1 MTLSVKQLKVFTMSK
16 VAALSFDSR
25 SSKWMATFGGRILAA
40 SYSKDYVIK
49 HISNGRCT
57 KANQLGVTSVL
68 ETTQTTVN
76 EVTGK
81 TEKVERFGINER
93 FDFLAD
99 FVNMVADR
107 TCPSLLVTGE
117 GGLGKTYTV
126 NKAMQDAGMKNASAM
141 IGFSTDNDL
150 LEHQSRGVYS
160 VVKGYS
166 TAKGLYRTLFE
177 NRNRVIIFDDCDSIL
192 RDPVALNLL
201 KGALDSYDKRIIS
214 WNTESFSDDELPRS
228 FEFRGGVIFISNLP
242 IFKIDQAI
250 RSRAICVDVSM
261 NTAQKIERM
270 GAIIK
275 TEEFMPEYDLE
286 VKERAL
292 RFLDEMKND
301 AADLNLRTL
310 ISITKVAARGGQW
323 QRRAEYLLTVV

>member
-1 MTLSVKQLKVFTMSK
+1 MSK

-40 SYSKDYVIK
+40 SYNKDYVIK

-81 TEKVERFGINER
+81 TEKVERFDINER
-93 FDFLAD
+93 FDFLTD

-126 NKAMQDAGMKNASAM
+126 NKALQDAGVKNASEM

-150 LEHQSRGVYS
+150 LEHQSRSVYS

-177 NRNRVIIFDDCDSIL
+177 NRNRVLVLDDVDNVL

-201 KGALDSYDKRIIS
+201 KSALDSYDRRIIS
-214 WNTESFSDDELPRS
+214 WNAESSSEDDLPRS
-228 FEFRGGVIFISNLP
+228 FEFKGGIIFISNLP

-250 RSRAICVDVSM
+250 RSRAICVDLTM

-270 GAIIK
+270 TEIIK
-275 TEEFMPEYDLE
+275 TADFLPEYDNQT
-286 VKERAL
+286 KENAL
-292 RFLDEMKND
+292 NFLDEMKD
-301 AADLNLRTL
+301 HAKDINLRTL
-310 ISITKVAARGGQW
+310 IQVTKVASRGGNW
-323 QRRAEYLLTVV
+323 RSRAEYLLTSV